1 MRKTAMKVEIA
12 RDTVVLVGG
21 IALVLCTPWLNT
33 KGDQEVTGALLI
45 YGLLLAGTA
54 LWAMN
59 GASRPSH
66 WLHLIV
72 GILVLISL
80 WMLQFPAGLGTA
92 DFVAVVVGI
101 AATAAGLLGIIAAG
115 RLHGASGP
123 ARTKRGAYLGW

>member
-1 MRKTAMKVEIA
+1 MRKTAMRVELA
-12 RDTVVLVGG
+12 RDAVVLVGG

-72 GILVLISL
+72 GILVLISP
-80 WMLQFPAGLGTA
+80 WMLQFPAGVGTA
-92 DFVAVVVGI
+92 DLVAVVVGI
-101 AATAAGLLGIIAAG
+101 AATIAGLLGIIAAG

-123 ARTKRGAYLGW
+123 AQTRRGAHLDW